1 MDNNLIIK
9 TQIFTVYGMTVLT
22 SAYRDP
28 KSALIGLATQL
39 GYEID
44 FKKKS
49 KKHGKSKRIWI
60 GVW

>member
-9 TQIFTVYGMTVLT
+9 TQIFTIYGMTVLT

-49 KKHGKSKRIWI
+49 KKHDKRKSI
-60 GVW
+60 

>member
-9 TQIFTVYGMTVLT
+9 TQIFTMYGMSVFTC
-22 SAYRDP
+22 AYRDP

-44 FKKKS
+44 FKKKG
-49 KKHGKSKRIWI
+49 KKHDRKMEH
-60 GVW
+60 